1 MKRMKWGI
9 FIIALTVLAVWDI
22 QSHSIIQLEGY
33 DYIRVMFYDAAE
45 MIRYGRSGYDFRLM
59 MYNVF
64 MVELTLLMMLGKWGE
79 MSGGFASL
87 LFVRLHKGVQIL
99 YIQQRELFVQNL
111 LCTVF
116 EGVQAGICIL
126 IFTGGRWKFTSVTD
140 MACILLFLTKRICLR
155 QFLSLSNVLAL
166 RGARQEWILILQIF
180 ILVMFINVDIQCQF
194 SLIAYTSYGYQLAA
208 IGIYGMVYI
217 VLFAGI
223 RKWIG
228 RKELA

>member
-1 MKRMKWGI
+1 MRTGGGWNCINIICKQDVYKR
-9 FIIALTVLAVWDI
+9 
-22 QSHSIIQLEGY
+22 Q
-33 DYIRVMFYDAAE
+33 
-45 MIRYGRSGYDFRLM
+45 
-59 MYNVF
+59 
-64 MVELTLLMMLGKWGE
+64 
-79 MSGGFASL
+79 
-87 LFVRLHKGVQIL
+87 
-99 YIQQRELFVQNL
+99 
-111 LCTVF
+111 VF

-223 RKWIG
+223 RKWIS